1 MTTLYVA
8 KAIHRSPLRRTLLLI
23 ALALVVRAAPAAAQA
38 NEVTN
43 WNRIAADTLVAFPAA
58 AGGAPVALQINMGMM
73 HGAVYDAVNA
83 IEPRH
88 RPYLL
93 LTRFDPSASKEAAA
107 ATAAYSVLS
116 SIVSTVPA
124 TIPFPNR
131 ATLLQSLSTAY
142 VASLAAIPD
151 SPSKTAGITAGN
163 AAADAMI
170 TARQGDGRFG
180 PSPWVPN
187 YEPGHWQP
195 LRNPDGTPMLDP
207 TAWVGGV
214 RPFLMQS
221 SSQFRTD
228 GPNALTST
236 AYAEDFNEVKAL
248 GSVNSTARTTEQTH
262 NAIFWQGAA
271 PPLAWNGVARNLIA
285 DPTYGVDIVDS
296 ALLFAMMNLSAADA
310 AINCWN
316 DKYYWDFWR
325 PWTAIQQADRDGNPE
340 TDPDPSWTAL
350 LTAPYPEHPS
360 GHLSLD
366 GAHLEV
372 LQMFFGTDKIRFG
385 VTSSR
390 FPGETRY
397 FDRFSDALKE
407 IIYARIWAGLHF
419 RTADVQAKILGR
431 KVVHYMATHYFQPLQ

>member
-1 MTTLYVA
+1 
-8 KAIHRSPLRRTLLLI
+8 
-23 ALALVVRAAPAAAQA
+23 VRAAPAAAQA

-43 WNRIAADTLVAFPAA
+43 WNRIATETLVLFPPA
-58 AGGAPVALQINMGMM
+58 AGGAPVALQINMGMTQ
-73 HGAVYDAVNA
+73 GAVYDALNA

-88 RPYLL
+88 QPYLL
-93 LTRFDPSASKEAAA
+93 ATHFDASASKEAAA
-107 ATAAYSVLS
+107 ATAAYSVLYN
-116 SIVSTVPA
+116 IVSKVPA

-131 ATLLQSLSTAY
+131 ATLLQSLSMAY
-142 VASLAAIPD
+142 TASLAAILD
-151 SPSKTAGITAGN
+151 SPSKTAGIAAGN

-170 TARQGDGRFG
+170 AARQNDGRFG

-195 LRNPDGTPMLDP
+195 LLNPDGTQMLDP

-214 RPFLMQS
+214 QPFLMQS

-236 AYAEDFNEVKAL
+236 AYAEDFNEVNAI
-248 GSVNSTARTTEQTH
+248 GSVNSATRTPDQTH
-262 NAIFWQGAA
+262 IAIFWQAA
-271 PPLAWNGVARNLIA
+271 GGPALLWNGVARNLVA
-285 DPTYGVDIVDS
+285 DPKYAVDIVDS
-296 ALLFAMMNLSAADA
+296 ALLFAMLNLSAADA

-325 PWTAIQQADRDGNPE
+325 PWTAIHRADRDGNPE
-340 TDPDPSWTAL
+340 TEPDPSWAAL
-350 LTAPYPEHPS
+350 ITAPYPEHPS
-360 GHLSLD
+360 GHLSGD

-397 FDRFSDALKE
+397 FDRFSEALKE
-407 IIYARIWAGLHF
+407 IIDARIWAGLHF
-419 RTADVQAKILGR
+419 RTADIQAQILGR
-431 KVVHYMATHYFQPLQ
+431 KVADYMAKHYFQPLH